1 MELEKCL
8 EIINKN
14 RNEIEAPFVFCFWK
28 DPDLYDDYKFVND
41 IKDETLKDKDAIFY
55 FNLGRA
61 LYEAGFRKFD
71 NITVH
76 SFLQDKPTVKETFS
90 DYGGY
95 KEVENLKHLLIQRM

>member
-41 IKDETLKDKDAIFY
+41 K
-55 FNLGRA
+55 
-61 LYEAGFRKFD
+61 
-71 NITVH
+71 
-76 SFLQDKPTVKETFS
+76 
-90 DYGGY
+90 
-95 KEVENLKHLLIQRM
+95 